1 MLPRRTSMA
10 MNGGFSSMF
19 LVAML
24 GCIERLMEWLN
35 HYAFTQIAIYG
46 YDFKGAAKATW
57 RLLQDVGLMPMMNN
71 TLVQGVCYFGC
82 FIGAAISALIS
93 VMFVKQTDLETRVK
107 TLEAEN
113 RTADLDC
120 FTCHATGATHPQG
133 PQHPFTPQN
142 RN

>member
-71 TLVQGVCYFGC
+71 TLVQV
-82 FIGAAISALIS
+82 IP
-93 VMFVKQTDLETRVK
+93 
-107 TLEAEN
+107 TLH
-113 RTADLDC
+113 T
-120 FTCHATGATHPQG
+120 F
-133 PQHPFTPQN
+133 
-142 RN
+142 